1 MKTDKKKTKQVN
13 SGKKAADI
21 ETKKGHSVNRSMNEG
36 SNSQEPTGKKSSS
49 QKENPNSQ
57 EANEKG
63 FGEDE

>member
-1 MKTDKKKTKQVN
+1 
-13 SGKKAADI
+13 
-21 ETKKGHSVNRSMNEG
+21 MNEG